1 MKKIL
6 TSLMAVIFTLLLSLP
21 GAFAYSISVGDTI
34 KFKDGPGT
42 GQGGSFGIII
52 QDGSTSSGPD
62 FYSFCLEGGEYI
74 DFSSVFYIYNISG
87 TVYNG
92 GAGST
97 GDPLNPETAY
107 LYTQF
112 ASGIIENNDANS
124 TALQIAI
131 WAFEN
136 EMEYSVMNGNIYKS
150 GSLFTSNPLAQNY
163 VNNAISEGWTNI
175 GNVQVLNIKYTN
187 EYGKLAQ
194 SQLAI
199 TNVPEP
205 ATLCL
210 LFVGLFGVAAAKRR
224 NKK

>member
-6 TSLMAVIFTLLLSLP
+6 TSLMAVTLTLLLSVP
-21 GAFAYSISVGDTI
+21 CAFAYTISVGDTI
-34 KFKDGPGT
+34 KFVDGPGT

-62 FYSFCLEGGEYI
+62 FYSFCLEGGETI
-74 DFSSVFYIYNISG
+74 NFSSVFYIYNISG
-87 TVYNG
+87 TAYNG
-92 GAGST
+92 GVGTA

-112 ASGIIENNDANS
+112 ASGIIENNETNS

-136 EMEYSVMNGNIYKS
+136 EMNYYINNNDIYKS
-150 GSLFTSNPLAQNY
+150 GTKISNTLAQAY
-163 VNNAISEGWTNI
+163 ADQAIGSGWSDL
-175 GNVQVLNIKYTN
+175 GNVRVLNITYLNGT
-187 EYGKLAQ
+187 LAQ
-194 SQLAI
+194 SQLAM

-205 ATLCL
+205 ATLSL
-210 LFVGLFGVAAAKRR
+210 LFLGLFGVAAVKRR
-224 NKK
+224 NK